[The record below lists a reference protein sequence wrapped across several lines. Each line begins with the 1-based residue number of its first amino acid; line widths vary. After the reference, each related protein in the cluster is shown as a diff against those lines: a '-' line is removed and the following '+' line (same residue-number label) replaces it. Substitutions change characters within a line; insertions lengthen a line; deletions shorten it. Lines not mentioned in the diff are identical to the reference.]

1 MTSAVTHV
9 ETETAIITEADVG
22 VRDPDLGRRTATTA
36 LGRTATTA
44 TDEIART
51 AALASMAAVGMRIA
65 EIQSV
70 RPHPSL
76 LKTNGIVA
84 LCLSS
89 NLQRACELAS

>member
-1 MTSAVTHV
+1 MTIAVTHV

-36 LGRTATTA
+36 LARTA

-51 AALASMAAVGMRIA
+51 AAPANMAAAGMRIA

-84 LCLSS
+84 PCLSS
-89 NLQRACELAS
+89 NLQRACEPAS